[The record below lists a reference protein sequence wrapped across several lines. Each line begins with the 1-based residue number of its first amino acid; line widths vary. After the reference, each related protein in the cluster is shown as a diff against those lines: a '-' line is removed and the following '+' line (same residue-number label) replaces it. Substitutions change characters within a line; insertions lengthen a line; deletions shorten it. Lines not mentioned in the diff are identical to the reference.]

1 MEKELTIPH
10 KCTISIPENTDIVI
24 QTAVNEFIEF
34 MQTKMQVSL
43 TTGSDGFFCLCVDN
57 APREE
62 ISFHITVSDKVII
75 SASNSKAAA
84 QALYY
89 LENLMTYRGAP
100 ILKKETQSK
109 TLSFTPRMITIS
121 QTPAN
126 ATDEYLSQV
135 ARQGFT
141 AVVIYSLS
149 PSDDDTYSSFIDKCE
164 KHGLDVYYVSTIECK
179 YHPDDPEAKEYYEST
194 YGAICIKFPKVKGV
208 ILIGEC
214 LRFSSKDPESC
225 GTHEKSPD
233 NIPSLKP
240 KPGWYPCNDYYKL
253 VNIIKEVTR
262 PKNPTF
268 DIVFWSYNWSHASDE
283 KRLAL
288 IDTLPADI
296 SYMCTFEVGA
306 TYEIDG
312 ITKYCCDYTISIPG
326 PARGFCVEAQ
336 RAKERGLRLYAMTS
350 TGGITQD
357 LNAVPYLPCPQKFI
371 KRFEAMHKVKENY
384 NLAGIFE
391 GWLGFYPNIISELA
405 NMCFWKPDSDY
416 YENLRFL
423 TRHHYGQHA
432 DRVYEAFDLW
442 STATDYIHATYETQ
456 YGPFRIGTAFPL
468 CFLSEM
474 SPPPPYEN
482 RFYDVIPIYG
492 SSGYQTNYTVRFATE
507 QKHWQK
513 MAALMKQGVDL
524 LAEIENPPENIVR
537 LETLGRYIYHC
548 VQTIINVRRW
558 HQERF
563 HFFANPTTNEEVAES
578 LDRLEAIAREEIE
591 NCRQGLVLL
600 RKEEKHGPFAIG
612 AYPSCSAGA
621 VEWKIRQV
629 EFVINKEIAKC
640 RAELRF

>member
-1 MEKELTIPH
+1 M
-10 KCTISIPENTDIVI
+10 S
-24 QTAVNEFIEF
+24 
-34 MQTKMQVSL
+34 
-43 TTGSDGFFCLCVDN
+43 
-57 APREE
+57 
-62 ISFHITVSDKVII
+62 
-75 SASNSKAAA
+75 
-84 QALYY
+84 
-89 LENLMTYRGAP
+89 YRDAP
-100 ILKKETQSK
+100 ILKKETKSK
-109 TLSFTPRMITIS
+109 TFSFTPRMITIS

-126 ATDEYLSQV
+126 ATDKHLSQV

-141 AVVIYSLS
+141 AVVIYSIS
-149 PSDDDTYSSFIDKCE
+149 PFDDDTFSSFIDKCE
-164 KHGLDVYYVSTIECK
+164 KYGLDIYYVSQIECK
-179 YHPDDPEAKEYYEST
+179 YHPDDPEAREYYEST
-194 YGAICIKFPKVKGV
+194 YGTICIKFPKVKGV

-214 LRFSSKDPESC
+214 LHFPSKDPESC

-233 NIPSLKP
+233 NIPSLKM

-262 PKNPTF
+262 PKNPDF

-283 KRLAL
+283 QRLAL
-288 IDTLPADI
+288 MDTLPTDI
-296 SYMCTFEVGA
+296 SYMCTFEVDA
-306 TYEIDG
+306 TYEID
-312 ITKYCCDYTISIPG
+312 
-326 PARGFCVEAQ
+326 
-336 RAKERGLRLYAMTS
+336 
-350 TGGITQD
+350 GITQD

-391 GWLGFYPNIISELA
+391 GWCGFYPNIISELA
-405 NMCFWKPDSDY
+405 KMCFLNPDSDY
-416 YENLRFL
+416 YENLRLL

-474 SPPPPYEN
+474 SPPPPYKN
-482 RFYDVIPIYG
+482 CLYDAIPIYG

-513 MAALMKQGVDL
+513 MAELMKQGADL
-524 LAEIENPPENIVR
+524 LAEIENPPENIAR
-537 LETLGRYIYHC
+537 LETLGRYIYRC
-548 VQTIINVRRW
+548 VQTLINVRRW

-600 RKEEKHGPFAIG
+600 RKEEKYGPFTIG

-640 RAELRF
+640 RTELRFRKQPLSANGRERSLVKNSGRQCTCRLATIPQVIGIKKRIIS